1 MKIDPIFPGHRPIM
15 AIIYKYRSQKVPGF
29 IAMEGV
35 QSTVPGVPYLS
46 SYPGNYSNVS
56 IHPIICPHIIYR
68 HLIAFNAIYN
78 FNGM

>member
-1 MKIDPIFPGHRPIM
+1 MKVDPGFPGNIPIM

-29 IAMEGV
+29 IAVEGV

-56 IHPIICPHIIYR
+56 IHPILCHCIIYR
-68 HLIAFNAIYN
+68 HVIAFIVIYN
-78 FNGM
+78 HNSI